1 MKKRG
6 VIKNIV
12 GLLLTGLIVF
22 AGIAI
27 PSALL
32 DWQVQ
37 SIVGG
42 ITNITVNERSPVGV
56 SGTYKPHGETDTS
69 DATPTPA
76 TDLDSLSWGA
86 CLRMHPEVLPFG
98 KGDKEMSK

>member
-32 DWQVQ
+32 D
-37 SIVGG
+37 
-42 ITNITVNERSPVGV
+42 
-56 SGTYKPHGETDTS
+56 
-69 DATPTPA
+69 
-76 TDLDSLSWGA
+76 
-86 CLRMHPEVLPFG
+86 
-98 KGDKEMSK
+98 